1 MDIKVKRQPLLEK
14 LSLVIG
20 LTESNSPNDILKN
33 ILIRGSLKKK
43 EAFIAATD
51 LESTIVSFFR
61 SEDCPKADFDIL
73 VPAQIFMET
82 IRNIDTDE
90 VTIKVHK
97 NNWMEVVI
105 PSAKFKFPYIPGS
118 EFPNVSFSSSNR
130 QFNIPASSISN
141 TIPSLLNFSSKEI
154 SMRNLNGV
162 LFEPMDGKIRLVA
175 TDSRR
180 LAYFQRDVGEKP
192 DFEKVVLSRKAVA
205 ELAKIVKSSEKEKE
219 DQDGNVHVSFDKE
232 KAFFKSGDTTVI
244 STPVDIP
251 FPEYTRAVPDISSLD
266 LNPAVTDRNK
276 MLGTVRRVSVFSHD
290 SKRVDVKAEG
300 LTLSFTSGQT
310 EYGEGIE
317 TIALNS
323 AVDEAK
329 ASFNP
334 EFIVDSLNFLDGA
347 DIEFRVGDGK
357 KPAVMKMVD
366 NEDFF
371 CVLMPLLP

>member
-1 MDIKVKRQPLLEK
+1 MDIKIKRQPLLEK

-33 ILIRGSLKKK
+33 ILMRGSSKKK
-43 EAFIAATD
+43 ETFIAATD

-61 SEDCPKADFDIL
+61 PEDSPKADFDIL
-73 VPAQIFMET
+73 VPAQSFLET
-82 IRNIDTDE
+82 IRNIETEE
-90 VTIKVHK
+90 VTIKLQK

-105 PSAKFKFPYIPGS
+105 PSAKFKFPYLSGS
-118 EFPNVSFSSSNR
+118 EFPDIPFSSSKQ
-130 QFNIPASSISN
+130 QFKIPVSSISN

-162 LFEPMDGKIRLVA
+162 LFEPLDGKLRLVA

-180 LAYFQRDVGEKP
+180 LAYFQRNLEETP

-205 ELAKIVKSSEKEKE
+205 ELAKIVRSSEREKE
-219 DQDGNVHVSFDKE
+219 NSDGNVYLSFDKD
-232 KAFFKSGDTTVI
+232 KAFLKSGDTTVI

-251 FPEYTRAVPDISSLD
+251 FPEYTRAIPDISSLD
-266 LNPAVTDRNK
+266 PNPAVTDRNK
-276 MLGTVRRVSVFSHD
+276 MLGAVRRVSVFSHD
-290 SKRVDVKAEG
+290 SKKVDVETNG
-300 LTLSFTSGQT
+300 SSLSFASGQT
-310 EYGEGIE
+310 EYGEGNEKIS
-317 TIALNS
+317 LDS

-347 DIEFRVGDGK
+347 DIEFRIGDGK
-357 KPAVMKMVD
+357 KPAVIKAVG